1 MIAQAVLEKRVARL
15 EATRPKPALLPS
27 TAVEMA
33 RSIGIEPDSWQQRVL
48 LSDKKHLLML
58 ASRQSG
64 KSMTSALL
72 ALHQTA
78 YISGSLTLIV
88 SPGER
93 QSKLLL
99 KKVRQ
104 LYRRLPDAPAPITD
118 GKLSLEL
125 ANGSEIHA
133 LPGDEATIRGFSD
146 VSLIIEDEAA
156 VVPDELY
163 ESVRPMLAV
172 SGGRIVLL
180 STPRGKRGHFFHEY
194 EDGGDAW
201 HRERVTAADCPR
213 IDPAFLAEERKRAG
227 TYWYAQEYNVQF
239 VDVDDQYFPT
249 DLIEGAV
256 SADIVPFALP
266 AFEGLGA

>member
-1 MIAQAVLEKRVARL
+1 MIAQAVLEKRVALL
-15 EATRPKPALLPS
+15 EAARPSKTPAPCN
-27 TAVEMA
+27 AVAMA
-33 RSIGIEPDSWQQRVL
+33 RSLGIEPDAWQQRVL
-48 LSDKKHLLML
+48 FSDKKQLLML

-72 ALHQTA
+72 ALHQTV
-78 YISGSLTLIV
+78 YIPGSLTLIV

-104 LYRRLPDAPAPITD
+104 LYRRLLDAAPPITD

-133 LPGDEATIRGFSD
+133 LPGDEETIRGFSD

-156 VVPDELY
+156 VVPDDLY

-180 STPRGKRGHFFHEY
+180 STPRGKRGHFFQEY
-194 EDGGDAW
+194 ENGGDAW
-201 HRERVTAADCPR
+201 HRERITAADCPR
-213 IDPAFLAEERKRAG
+213 IDPAFLAEEKKRAG
-227 TYWYAQEYNVQF
+227 SYWFEQEYNVQF
-239 VDVDDQYFPT
+239 VDVDDQYFST
-249 DLIEGAV
+249 DLVEGAV
-256 SADIVPFALP
+256 SADIVPFPLP
-266 AFEGLGA
+266 AFPEIAA